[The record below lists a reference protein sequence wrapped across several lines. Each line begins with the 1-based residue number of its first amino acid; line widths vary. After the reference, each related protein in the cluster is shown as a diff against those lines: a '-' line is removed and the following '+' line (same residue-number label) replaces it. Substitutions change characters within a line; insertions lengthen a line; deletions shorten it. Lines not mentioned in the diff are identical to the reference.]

1 MLSQEKVRTIEA
13 LLAKSKLS
21 RREIARRVKVN
32 RETVNRIASGQR
44 LDYVFLRRRRAAL
57 EPRRLFSPIRCRI
70 CGAKIRVL
78 PCQVCHVRRLI
89 NTGQIKGTLNWNGIS
104 QSFGLELKG
113 ECHTRYLAVLAAKIR
128 RGEQPVNEFY
138 RICEE
143 REQGE
148 QGMPLLDDN
157 NYIRWFLTHVKTL
170 SVLLELPDQL
180 AGATSLGER
189 WELLKQP
196 GDIIVGVVEEFPI
209 EPTSQAVSEK
219 QLEEEVEALGIPWMQ
234 LMALLP
240 ILVKLIELVR
250 ENNGDGSTLFVASV
264 R

>member
-1 MLSQEKVRTIEA
+1 MLSQETVRTIEV

-78 PCQVCHVRRLI
+78 PCQVCHVRRLF
-89 NTGQIKGTLNWNGIS
+89 NTGQIKRTLNWNGIP

-113 ECHTRYLAVLAAKIR
+113 ECQSRYLAVLSAKIR
-128 RGEQPVNEFY
+128 RGERPVNELY
-138 RICEE
+138 RLFEE

-148 QGMPLLDDN
+148 QAMRLLNDT
-157 NYIRWFLTHVKTL
+157 NYIRWFLIHVKSL
-170 SVLLELPDQL
+170 SALLELPDQL
-180 AGATSLGER
+180 AEATSPGER
-189 WELLKQP
+189 WKLLKQP
-196 GDIIVGVVEEFPI
+196 GEIIVSVVERFPI
-209 EPTSQAVSEK
+209 EPASQAVPEK
-219 QLEEEVEALGIPWMQ
+219 QLEEEVEALGIPWTQ

-240 ILVKLIELVR
+240 ILVKLVELIR
-250 ENNGDGSTLFVASV
+250 ENSG
-264 R
+264 